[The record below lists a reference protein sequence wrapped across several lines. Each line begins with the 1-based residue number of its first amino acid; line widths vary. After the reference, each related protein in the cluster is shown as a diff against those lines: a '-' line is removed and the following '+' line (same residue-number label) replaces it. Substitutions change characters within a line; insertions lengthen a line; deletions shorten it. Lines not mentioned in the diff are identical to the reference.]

1 MGDPIV
7 VTGLGLVTS
16 LGFGLK
22 ENWRRLIGGESG
34 VALLD
39 PSRFAVPLPLPT
51 RLGAVVPR
59 DRLADAI
66 RGAVPRSVW
75 NTSADVCHGWL
86 LAALEALAMAGL
98 AAESLRD
105 PQTAHSADP
114 LRGTQTAPQA
124 AERHPGASACQAASP
139 TGTAGTAFAAPARV
153 GIYVGNGAGAPTF
166 TEQEYANVY
175 TAEKA
180 VQRDISRMGVP
191 KYMASSLAAQLS
203 ILIGAHGPALTV
215 NTACSSGATALVLA
229 LDQLRLGRVDR
240 AVVGGADLPLAGSV
254 LKGFSNL
261 GALSP
266 GNEKGAAACRPF
278 DAGRDGFVLGEG
290 AACLVLETARAALE
304 RGARPVARIAGGA
317 ASSEAHHLLA
327 PQENG
332 AAMAE
337 CMREALRDAGVAPG
351 EVRHVYAHGT
361 GTLYNDRCEAQAIRA
376 VLPHGPTVS
385 ATKSQLGHALGA
397 AGAIDAALA
406 AHGAEAG
413 EAIPCHNLE
422 VPDLECPVMPA
433 RTVAVPG
440 WGEKGKQAILVNSF
454 AFGGHNA
461 TLVLVPPV

>member
-1 MGDPIV
+1 MPDPIF
-7 VTGLGLVTS
+7 VTGLGLATS

-22 ENWRRLIGGESG
+22 ENWRRLIAGDSG
-34 VALLD
+34 IALLD
-39 PSRFAVPLPLPT
+39 PSTFAVPLPLPT
-51 RLGAVVPR
+51 RLGAILPR
-59 DRLADAI
+59 DKLAEAI

-75 NTSADVCHGWL
+75 NTSADVCHAWL
-86 LAALEALAMAGL
+86 LVALEALAMAGL
-98 AAESLRD
+98 AAETLGE
-105 PQTAHSADP
+105 PQSA
-114 LRGTQTAPQA
+114 APA
-124 AERHPGASACQAASP
+124 AERRPGEAASP
-139 TGTAGTAFAAPARV
+139 SGTAGCAPSRPARV
-153 GIYVGNGAGAPTF
+153 GIYVGNGAGAATF

-203 ILIGAHGPALTV
+203 ILIGAHGPALTI

-290 AACLVLETARAALE
+290 AACLVLETARTALARAAK
-304 RGARPVARIAGGA
+304 PVARIAGGA

-337 CMREALRDAGVAPG
+337 CMREALRDSGVAPG
-351 EVRHVYAHGT
+351 QVCHVYAHGT
-361 GTLYNDRCEAQAIRA
+361 GTLYNDRCEAQAISA
-376 VLPHGPTVS
+376 VLPHGPTIS
-385 ATKSQLGHALGA
+385 ATKSQLGHSIGA
-397 AGAIDAALA
+397 AGAIDAVLA
-406 AHGAEAG
+406 AHGVAAG
-413 EAIPCHNLE
+413 EAIPCHNLD
-422 VPDLECPVMPA
+422 VPDPECPVTPA

-440 WGEKGKQAILVNSF
+440 WGVEGKRAFLVNSF

-461 TLVLVPPV
+461 TIVLVPAE